1 MTAPLRTDET
11 RLTKREEMTVSAA
24 ALSGVPWKAAGAT
37 GVAVAGADLLVHLLG
52 GSLALS
58 SSLSAGTVALFAVA
72 GAGAVLRKQ
81 PSRAARWARQHPW
94 RFAILPGAAAAVIV
108 FVLSVLVGGGW
119 VVGGAFTALWHG
131 AIAYGITGAAGSVA
145 GSRRRSAGG

>member
-1 MTAPLRTDET
+1 MTAPLRTDES

-24 ALSGVPWKAAGAT
+24 AMSAVPWRAAGAT
-37 GVAVAGADLLVHLLG
+37 GVAVAGADMLVHLLG

-72 GAGAVLRKQ
+72 GAGAMLRKQ
-81 PSRAARWARQHPW
+81 PSRAVRWARQHPW
-94 RFAILPGAAAAVIV
+94 RFAVLPGAAAAIIV
-108 FVLSVLVGGGW
+108 FVLSVLLGSSW

-131 AIAYGITGAAGSVA
+131 AIASGITGAAGSIA
-145 GSRRRSAGG
+145 GARRRPAA